1 MQILVQHFQCWCY
14 SYPTST
20 CLTAKATSVLTHLIK
35 FRKYLGENI
44 GELKDFKNCSIE
56 IEEKLEISGG
66 LEVKL
71 TPSKSTYLYN

>member
-1 MQILVQHFQCWCY
+1 MWKRFIAGTYDIELIKNCGY
-14 SYPTST
+14 ITIREKKNISN
-20 CLTAKATSVLTHLIK
+20 IK